1 MIKNRVDFMERL
13 FYDKKVAQFTTQ
25 MPTLASKL
33 GIELDNRYLHYH
45 NDICPSC
52 LGKFQLSHDRTVR
65 GVGAFATAILTN
77 EYKKL
82 IPYVICKPC
91 SLRQSKDKATQIE
104 DYIIDVLQLEK

>member
-1 MIKNRVDFMERL
+1 MERL

-25 MPTLASKL
+25 MPMLALKL

-52 LGKFQLSHDRTVR
+52 LGKLKLSHDRTVR
-65 GVGAFATAILTN
+65 GVGGFSTAILTN

-82 IPYVICKPC
+82 IPYVICKSC
-91 SLRQSKDKATQIE
+91 SLRQSKEKANQIE
-104 DYIIDVLQLEK
+104 DYIIDVLKLEK